1 MSRELRQQLAHV
13 LWIGG
18 ATDTG
23 KSTIA
28 RNLADRYGIVVY
40 HYDKHDAIHHERL
53 AGTIPQ
59 IRKFIEASLDE
70 RWVYPEPAAMFE
82 FLFEAFHYR
91 FPLVV
96 EDLLALTA
104 DKPIVAEGFGLLPA
118 LVHPILSSPWQAIW
132 LVPTETFK
140 WESMARRG
148 KPSVAKFTSNP
159 EKAKMNLFARDTMLA
174 DYYREHV
181 PAYGYTLHEIDGS
194 VSSEEMTT
202 LVHDHFLRYLS
213 SLG

>member
-1 MSRELRQQLAHV
+1 LSQELRQELSHV

-18 ATDTG
+18 ATDAG

-28 RNLADRYGIVVY
+28 RNLADRYGLVVY
-40 HYDKHDAIHHERL
+40 HYDKQDAIHHDRL
-53 AGTIPQ
+53 AGTVPQ
-59 IRKFIEASLDE
+59 IRKFMEASLDE
-70 RWVYPEPAAMFE
+70 RWVYPEPAALFE
-82 FLFEAFHYR
+82 FLFVAFSCR

-104 DKPIVAEGFGLLPA
+104 NKPIVAEGFGLLPD
-118 LVHPILSSPWQAIW
+118 LVDPILSSPWQAIW

-148 KPSVAKFTSNP
+148 KPSFAKLTSNP
-159 EKAKMNLFARDTMLA
+159 EKARMNLFARDTMLA

-181 PAYGYTLHEIDGS
+181 TAYGYTLYEIDGS
-194 VSSEEMTT
+194 ASSEEMTT
-202 LVHDHFLRYLS
+202 LVHDHFFRYLS